1 MESIIPLFIGGVCG
15 TLVMTTFLLV
25 PRWMGLGKIDV
36 MPAVGSL
43 ILHREQNVFLTG
55 LLLHLGMGMAFAFV
69 YAAFLG
75 LSRLPFNAMTGA
87 LLGTVHGVIVML
99 LVAIA
104 IMEHHPVARYHEKG
118 LSTGISQ
125 LVAHILYGL
134 TVGTVVG
141 IMH

>member
-1 MESIIPLFIGGVCG
+1 MESIVPLLIGGVCG

-43 ILHREQNVFLTG
+43 ILRRQQNVFLTG
-55 LLLHLGMGMAFAFV
+55 LLVHLGMGMAFAFI

-75 LSRLPFNAMTGA
+75 LSRLPLNAMTGA
-87 LLGTVHGVIVML
+87 MLGTVHGVIVML
-99 LVAIA
+99 LVAIT

>member
-1 MESIIPLFIGGVCG
+1 MKDIVPLFIGGFCG
-15 TLVMTTFLLV
+15 TLVMKTFLLV

-43 ILHREQNVFLTG
+43 ILHREQNVFTTG

-87 LLGTVHGVIVML
+87 MLGSVHGVIVML

-125 LVAHILYGL
+125 LVAHVLYGL

-141 IMH
+141 MMH

>member
-1 MESIIPLFIGGVCG
+1 MESIVPLFIGGICG
-15 TLVMTTFLLV
+15 TLVMTTFLLM
-25 PRWMGLGKIDV
+25 PRWLGLGKIDV

-43 ILHREQNVFLTG
+43 ILHREQNVFLAG

-75 LSRLPFNAMTGA
+75 LSHLPFNAMTGA

-125 LVAHILYGL
+125 LIAHVLYGL

>member
-1 MESIIPLFIGGVCG
+1 MKDIVPLFIGGFCG
-15 TLVMTTFLLV
+15 PLVMTTFLLV
-25 PRWMGLGKIDV
+25 PRWMGVGKIDV

-43 ILHREQNVFLTG
+43 ILHREHNVFTTG

-87 LLGTVHGVIVML
+87 MLGTIHGVIVML
-99 LVAIA
+99 LVAIT

-125 LVAHILYGL
+125 LVAHTLYGL